1 MRFLGF
7 FALQMIFIS
16 PSVSRFSDAKSTRP
30 EGSRHCPKFPLTSQ
44 GKEKTSPLFREEV
57 LLVLFHFAADFRRP
71 VLCEIRDPE
80 YRSRHLPE
88 CFL

>member
-1 MRFLGF
+1 MRFSPVF
-7 FALQMIFIS
+7 KPQMIFIS
-16 PSVSRFSDAKSTRP
+16 PFEKHPSRGFPSLP
-30 EGSRHCPKFPLTSQ
+30 EVPALAPR
-44 GKEKTSPLFREEV
+44 GKEKTSPRFREEV